1 MASNMTIDDIASAL
15 GVSKTTVSRAISGK
29 GRISE
34 QTRERVRSYIE
45 KHNYRPSSMARGLAQ
60 SRTFNI
66 CVTLPGEYG
75 VVDLPFFRK
84 CIAGVAQVTERE
96 GYDIMLSV
104 VSGSD
109 LTGLQRIVEHRKADG
124 VILTR
129 TMTRDRAVSYL
140 KKKGFPFV
148 AIGASDDPD
157 IVCLDQ
163 DNLRGCR
170 DLTGRLLQS
179 GMKRLA
185 LIGGD
190 ETHVITGIRKRAFE
204 EAHREAGLE
213 PDPDLMILGV
223 LDSEKVDLAVRRCLD
238 LKADCI
244 VCMSDRLAGSILVRC
259 SALGIRIPEDIG
271 IASCYGSSLLENASP
286 RITSVYFNEDAL
298 GAEAAS
304 LLFRMIEGEKVKG
317 KILEGYTIRMEKSTQ
332 MPDRDGGL

>member
-29 GRISE
+29 GRISDK
-34 QTRERVRSYIE
+34 TRERVRSYIE
-45 KHNYRPSSMARGLAQ
+45 KHNYRPNSMARGLAQ
-60 SRTFNI
+60 SRTLNI
-66 CVTLPGEYG
+66 CVTLPGQYG

-84 CIAGVAQVTERE
+84 CIAGMVDVTERE

-104 VSGSD
+104 ITGSD
-109 LTGLQRIVEHRKADG
+109 ISSLERIVEHRKADG

-129 TMTRDRAVSYL
+129 TLTEDRAAAYL

-148 AIGASDDPD
+148 AVGASDDPD
-157 IVCLDQ
+157 MVCVDQ
-163 DNLRGCR
+163 DNLGACR
-170 DLTGRLLQS
+170 DLTGRLLGS

-190 ETHVITGIRKRAFE
+190 GTHVITGIRKRAFL

-244 VCMSDRLAGSILVRC
+244 VCMSDRLAGSILMRC
-259 SALGIRIPEDIG
+259 SDLGIRIPEDIG
-271 IASCYGSSLLENASP
+271 IASYYGSSLLETASP
-286 RITSVYFNEDAL
+286 GVTSVYFDETRL

-304 LLFRMIEGEKVKG
+304 LLLRMIEGEEVKG
-317 KILEGYTIRMEKSTQ
+317 KVLEGYTIRMERSTR
-332 MPDRDGGL
+332 MPARRS